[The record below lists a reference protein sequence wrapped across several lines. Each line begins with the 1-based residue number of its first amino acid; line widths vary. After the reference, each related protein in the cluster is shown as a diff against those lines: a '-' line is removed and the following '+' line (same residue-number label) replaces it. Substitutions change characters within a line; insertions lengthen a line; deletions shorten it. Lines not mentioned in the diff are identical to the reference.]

1 VGTYPSYI
9 AGVLITY
16 YLDTFRISQLC
27 IARTDSPIL
36 GKFYRIFPTFE
47 VAQFQ
52 MSEAEEYASFTD
64 YSLYDITYE
73 GVTDPFL
80 FPLSTRLC
88 VADPNLTLIW

>member
-1 VGTYPSYI
+1 
-9 AGVLITY
+9 
-16 YLDTFRISQLC
+16 LC
-27 IARTDSPIL
+27 VAHTDSPIL
-36 GKFYRIFPTFE
+36 DKLYRRFSIFE
-47 VAQFQ
+47 VGAFGFR
-52 MSEAEEYASFTD
+52 MSEADEYASFPD